1 MNIYKHPCVRPNI
14 GDEFNDWF
22 WTEVF
27 GAEIQDIDPDALL
40 VGIGTVLS
48 NKLPKAKYYHVIGSG
63 TGYGEPF
70 DVHQENVTVHFV
82 RGPLTAEKLG
92 LPENLALTDPA
103 ILISEMRP
111 QSHKNNIP
119 VALLTHTGIDSDDYR
134 KLVEDMGWVYIS
146 PSDDEES
153 ILNKIAN
160 TEVLI
165 TSAMHGAIM
174 ADSYRTKW
182 IPIITSNEILSF
194 KWEDWCATM
203 KLTFSPKAIPAYW
216 ASNGSLTANVK
227 QWIKKRLI
235 QKRLRDIYKNCSPTL
250 SSDTVFNAKLFEM
263 KNKMAE
269 IKSTLFK
276 S

>member
-1 MNIYKHPCVRPNI
+1 MKIYKHPCLRPNI

-27 GAEIQDIDPDALL
+27 GQEIEEVHPESLL

-48 NKLPKAKYYHVIGSG
+48 NKLPAAKHYHVIGSG

-70 DVHQENVTVHFV
+70 DVLKDNVTVHFV
-82 RGPLTAEKLG
+82 RGPLTAHKLG
-92 LPENLALTDPA
+92 LPADLALTDPA

-111 QSHKNNIP
+111 QAPTNKIP
-119 VALLTHTGIDSDDYR
+119 VAFMTHTGIDSQDY
-134 KLVEDMGWVYIS
+134 KDLIEDMGWVYIS
-146 PSDDEES
+146 PSDDETS
-153 ILNKIAN
+153 ILSTIAN

-182 IPIITSNEILSF
+182 VPIITSTEILPF
-194 KWEDWCATM
+194 KWEDWCSTM
-203 KLTFSPKAIPAYW
+203 ELTFSPISIPAYW
-216 ASNGSLTANVK
+216 VSDGSFIANIK
-227 QWIKKRLI
+227 QRIKKRII
-235 QKRLRDIYKNCSPTL
+235 QTRLRKIYKNSKPSL
-250 SSDTVFNAKLFEM
+250 STDSVFNVKLFEM

-269 IKSTLFK
+269 IKSTLFQL
-276 S
+276 

>member
-1 MNIYKHPCVRPNI
+1 MKIYKHPCARPNI

-27 GAEIQDIDPDALL
+27 GPKIQDIQPESLL

-48 NKLPKAKYYHVIGSG
+48 DKLPKAKHYHVIGSG
-63 TGYGEPF
+63 TGYGAPF
-70 DVHQENVTVHFV
+70 NVLQENVTVHFV
-82 RGPLTAEKLG
+82 RGPLTAKKLG
-92 LPENLALTDPA
+92 LPEHLALTDPA
-103 ILISEMRP
+103 ILISDMRP
-111 QSHKNNIP
+111 QSKTSKIP
-119 VALLTHTGIDSDDYR
+119 VALMTHTGIDSDDYK

-146 PSDDEES
+146 PSDDEAS
-153 ILNKIAN
+153 ILSKIAN
-160 TEVLI
+160 TKVLI

-182 IPIITSNEILSF
+182 VPIITSKEILPF
-194 KWEDWCATM
+194 KWEDWCSTM

-216 ASNGSLTANVK
+216 VSDGSLIANVK
-227 QWIKKRLI
+227 QGIKKRII
-235 QKRLRDIYKNCSPTL
+235 QKRLRDIYKNCAPIL
-250 SSDTVFNAKLFEM
+250 SSDIVFNAKLLEM
-263 KNKMAE
+263 RNKMAE

>member
-1 MNIYKHPCVRPNI
+1 MKIYKHLCVRPNI

-22 WTEVF
+22 WNEVF
-27 GAEIQDIDPDALL
+27 GPEIQDIHPDCLL

-70 DVHQENVTVHFV
+70 DVHQKNVTVHFV

-92 LPENLALTDPA
+92 LPKNLALTDPA

-111 QSHKNNIP
+111 QSHTNKIP
-119 VALLTHTGIDSDDYR
+119 VALMTHTGIDSDDYR

-160 TEVLI
+160 TDVLI

-203 KLTFSPKAIPAYW
+203 KLPFSPKAIPAYW
-216 ASNGSLTANVK
+216 VSDGSLIANTK
-227 QWIKKRLI
+227 QWIKKRII

-250 SSDTVFNAKLFEM
+250 SSDSIFNAKLLEM